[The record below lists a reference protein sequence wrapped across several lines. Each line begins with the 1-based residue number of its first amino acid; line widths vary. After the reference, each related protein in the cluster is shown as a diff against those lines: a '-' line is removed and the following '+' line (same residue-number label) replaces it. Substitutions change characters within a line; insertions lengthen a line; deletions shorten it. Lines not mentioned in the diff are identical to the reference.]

1 MVSILPASDSGS
13 PPSPTE
19 MSTFGSRASNIQE
32 PGANLSRIKGLFH
45 IALREDARHALG
57 FQTQST
63 GKEGEKTQFIKLR
76 FNVLFLVCVG
86 STNNDSQTVLAK
98 DVTETDVGQLSLK
111 L

>member
-1 MVSILPASDSGS
+1 MPWDS
-13 PPSPTE
+13 
-19 MSTFGSRASNIQE
+19 RHKVQE
-32 PGANLSRIKGLFH
+32 K
-45 IALREDARHALG
+45 RE
-57 FQTQST
+57 
-63 GKEGEKTQFIKLR
+63 KKTQFIKLR